1 MAEMQSTASEDS
13 GITLKQWLPLIG
25 LACAAFVFN
34 MSEFMPVG
42 LLTDIAATFSLTEA
56 EAGIMISV
64 YAWGVMILS
73 MPLMVFATRFDFKR
87 MLLAVVAVFS
97 LGQFLSAI
105 APVYPFLVC
114 ARLVVASAHAVFWSV
129 ATIMATRLVEE
140 KYAPVAI
147 SIIATGSSIAMIFG
161 LPVGRTIGLLVGW
174 RMTFALV
181 GAISAVVVVY
191 QFFVFPEMS
200 AGEPFG
206 LKQVPGLFKRPFLVA
221 LYLVT
226 IFITIGYYAGYSY
239 IEPFMQQ
246 VGSFDAQLITLAL
259 AVFGVAGLLGSW
271 LFGRFFDGHQ
281 RLFLGTALVSVVA
294 ALLLIRPASVSIPTM
309 FATCLL
315 WGTASTCFS
324 VSFQSEVINRTP
336 LDASAVAMSIY
347 SGLFN
352 LGIGTG
358 TAIGGQVVNILG
370 IEMIGFV
377 GAAFAA
383 VGVVLTF
390 VMLFPTMKPTQEV

>member
-1 MAEMQSTASEDS
+1 MAKTSTQKN

-42 LLTDIAATFSLTEA
+42 LLTDIAASFSLTEA

-87 MLLAVVAVFS
+87 MLLAVVTVFS
-97 LGQFLSAI
+97 VGQFLSAF
-105 APVYPFLVC
+105 APTYFFLVFG
-114 ARLVVASAHAVFWSV
+114 RLIVASAHAVFWSV
-129 ATIMATRLVEE
+129 ATIMATRLVDENH
-140 KYAPVAI
+140 ASIAI
-147 SIIATGSSIAMIFG
+147 SIIATGSSIAGIVG
-161 LPVGRTIGLLVGW
+161 LPLGRTIGLLVGW
-174 RMTFALV
+174 RMTFGLV
-181 GAISAVVVVY
+181 GLISAAVVVY

-200 AGEPFG
+200 AGEPFT
-206 LKQVPGLFKRPFLVA
+206 LKQVPELFKRPFLVA

-226 IFITIGYYAGYSY
+226 IFITLGYYTSYSY

-246 VGSFDAQLITLAL
+246 VASFEPQMITFAL
-259 AVFGVAGLLGSW
+259 AVFGIAGLLGSW
-271 LFGRFFDGHQ
+271 LFSRFFDGHERQ
-281 RLFLGTALVSVVA
+281 FLGTALVAVVIV
-294 ALLLIRPASVSIPTM
+294 LLLLRTMAMSVPVM
-309 FATCLL
+309 FITCLV
-315 WGTASTCFS
+315 WGTASTCFC
-324 VSFQSEVINRTP
+324 VSFQSELINRTP

-358 TAIGGQVVNILG
+358 AAIGGQVVNVLG
-370 IEMIGFV
+370 IGMIGYV
-377 GAAFAA
+377 GAALAT
-383 VGVVLTF
+383 VGVVLAL
-390 VMLFPTMKPTQEV
+390 VMLLPAMKAPANK